1 MWILMTKMY
10 QKLEGQIYY
19 RCENLSFVY
28 FLVVLYVIAIAIVSN
43 NAIPYSFISRH
54 DNVVWLNF
62 SYTHSNWFFFFTK
75 IVTHYAKNEK
85 EFSSYHLN
93 ELISIRDYEK
103 IKFSKNFLSTNS
115 IIFKENFQSIGKRS
129 LLIFKCL
136 YHIHILWLKF
146 CRVKNFMNFSEWIER
161 NNHKKFVT

>member
-1 MWILMTKMY
+1 MY

-62 SYTHSNWFFFFTK
+62 SYTHFNWFFFFTK

-85 EFSSYHLN
+85 EFSCHLN
-93 ELISIRDYEK
+93 E
-103 IKFSKNFLSTNS
+103 NFLSTNS